1 MSMGMFVRRRLKSIL
16 ALSFIGLLFATP
28 ISAVT
33 ISTSAKSVDITC
45 SGSCDFWDLALDPD
59 GFNASSGSWLSSADY
74 GIHHSNS
81 NSNRLSLVNA
91 ILGTVFSSQS
101 ASSDAIGGV
110 DAVSGYTG
118 GETANWTGSGQ
129 YYLAWSASDPRYI
142 LIRNNTENNVF
153 SWIGKGLSGVDAFG
167 AVAPI
172 PLPAAIWFLIA
183 GIGGLV
189 VLCKR
194 KSHPA

>member
-1 MSMGMFVRRRLKSIL
+1 MTKGFTARLRLRIIL
-16 ALSFIGLLFATP
+16 ALAFFGMIFASSA
-28 ISAVT
+28 SAVT
-33 ISTSAKSVDITC
+33 IATSTKSVDIYC
-45 SGSCDFWDLALDPD
+45 SGSCEFWDLALDPD
-59 GFNASSGSWLSSADY
+59 GFNASAGSWLSSADY

-91 ILGTVFSSQS
+91 ILGTVFSTQS

-118 GETANWTGSGQ
+118 GDTASWTGSGQ
-129 YYLAWSASDPRYI
+129 FYLAWSASDPRYI

-153 SWIGKGLSGVDAFG
+153 SWIGNGLSGVDAFG

-172 PLPAAIWFLIA
+172 PLPPAVLMLLA
-183 GIGGLV
+183 GLGGLIV
-189 VLCKR
+189 IGKR